1 LGSERFQREI
11 ETVLGRRARHGQAD
25 SPNSMTMRTNRA
37 RCVQAW
43 KQRGRWHL
51 PVCAGTLSRCSC

>member
-1 LGSERFQREI
+1 MHFDKEIVGQSAFNGNFALGSERFQREI

-37 RCVQAW
+37 RCVQA
-43 KQRGRWHL
+43 
-51 PVCAGTLSRCSC
+51 